1 MKIDIQ
7 ELYDEVEE
15 EAFQLGVPSVAQ
27 WIRDTL
33 NEKYE
38 IQLSYDPEL
47 DDLE

>member
-15 EAFQLGVPSVAQ
+15 AAFQLGVPGVAQ